1 MQPSYYDNVN
11 LDLLKMIPLDIDT
24 VLEVGC
30 GAGALGRAYKM
41 RNPLCRYIGVE
52 LFADAADI
60 AKQHLDMVICN
71 DVEKID
77 LYTELSSVSKI
88 DCLVYGDVLEHLR
101 DPWRVLRE
109 HVVLLRDAGQV
120 VACIPNV
127 QHWSVMAGLI
137 TGQWHYDDSGILDRT
152 HLRFFTLEGILELFS
167 QAGLKIHE
175 IIPRIFEHPEKDRV
189 QSILA
194 GAANMLGVQDLPTN
208 RIKMAALQ
216 YVVRA
221 KKM

>member
-1 MQPSYYDNVN
+1 MQASYYDNVN
-11 LDLLKMIPLDIDT
+11 PELLNMIPLNIGT

-30 GAGALGRAYKM
+30 GAGALGRDYKL
-41 RNPLCRYIGVE
+41 RNQLCRYIGVE
-52 LFADAADI
+52 LFVDAANI
-60 AKQHLDMVICN
+60 AKQHLDMVICD

-77 LYTELSSVSKI
+77 LHTELSSVGKI

-109 HVVLLRDAGQV
+109 HVVLLRDAAQV

-127 QHWSVMAGLI
+127 QHWSIMAGLL
-137 TGQWHYDDSGILDRT
+137 TGQWQYIDSGILDRT
-152 HLRFFTLEGILELFS
+152 HLRFFTLDGIIELFA
-167 QAGLKIHE
+167 QAGLTMCE
-175 IIPRIFEHPEKDRV
+175 VVPRIFEHPEKDRV
-189 QSILA
+189 QSVLSD
-194 GAANMLGVQDLPTN
+194 AAYRMGVQDLPTN
-208 RIKMAALQ
+208 QIKMSALQ